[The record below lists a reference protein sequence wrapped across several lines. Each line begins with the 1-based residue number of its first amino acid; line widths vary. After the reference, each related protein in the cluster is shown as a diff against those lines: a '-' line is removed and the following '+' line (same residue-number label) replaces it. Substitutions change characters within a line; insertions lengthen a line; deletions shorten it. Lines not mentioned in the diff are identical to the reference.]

1 MLLQRFCMRAMH
13 TSRQLYAGATGGA
26 GLEKSA
32 LAALRKK
39 TGYTFSHCKKALE
52 LHGNDVSLAEKWLHE
67 QAQSLGWTKAT
78 KVADRATAQGLI
90 GVLIRGNRGSM
101 VELNCETDF
110 VARNDTFKRFVD
122 HVARVCLYY
131 TDLTE
136 FDGDLWKVRK
146 SIYIYLW
153 YKMLLIPFQLGFD
166 ADALKNLPTEE
177 GRTLGDHLALLIGAL
192 GENATIRRALCFKVN
207 NDLKLVGYAHPAA
220 TNVGTTDDTT
230 QVGKY
235 GAIVAY
241 RSEHRLLN
249 YEFNKSI
256 CQQIV
261 GLNPKKI
268 GEYDKDQPA
277 ENKDE
282 ETCLIHQEYLLDADK
297 TVGEVLQENS
307 TEVIDYHRFECGE
320 QMERDLDEIIRS
332 QHQSSN

>member
-1 MLLQRFCMRAMH
+1 MLFQKIFTRALH
-13 TSRQLYAGATGGA
+13 STRQLYAATGGTG

-39 TGYTFSHCKKALE
+39 TGYTFANCKKALE
-52 LHGNDVSLAEKWLHE
+52 KHNNDIGLAEKWLHE

-78 KVADRATAQGLI
+78 KLADRATAQGLI
-90 GVLIRGNRGSM
+90 GVLIRGNRGAM

-122 HVARVCLYY
+122 HVACMCLHY
-131 TDLTE
+131 TDLTD
-136 FDGDLWKVRK
+136 FDGDLWK
-146 SIYIYLW
+146 
-153 YKMLLIPFQLGFD
+153 LGFD
-166 ADALKNLPTEE
+166 ADALKNLRTEE
-177 GRTLGDHLALLIGAL
+177 GRTLGDHLALLIGAI

-207 NDLKLVGYAHPAA
+207 NDLKLVGYAHPAP
-220 TNVGTTDDTT
+220 TNVGTTEGIT

-241 RSEHRLLN
+241 RSEQKLLDF
-249 YEFNKSI
+249 EFHKSI

-261 GLNPKKI
+261 GMKPVKI
-268 GEYDKDQPA
+268 GEYDKDKPA
-277 ENKDE
+277 ENKDD

-297 TVGEVLQENS
+297 TVGEVLQEHS
-307 TEVIDYHRFECGE
+307 CEIVDYHRFECGE
-320 QMERDLDEIIRS
+320 QTERSLEAIIRS